1 MRQLEHSGGYHNTLN
16 SMRDSSAVTGACLM
30 IKKEI
35 FEKIGNFDNSFDVY
49 YGDADLCLQVINLGY
64 RVIYTPFTK
73 LLHEGSFTI
82 RTENSSHFDIE
93 NHIKFFKKWPRLK
106 DGDPYYNEN
115 LDWDYSLDDKF
126 S

>member
-1 MRQLEHSGGYHNTLN
+1 
-16 SMRDSSAVTGACLM
+16 MRDSSAVTGACLM

-93 NHIKFFKKWPRLK
+93 NHIRFIKKWPRLE
-106 DGDPYYNEN
+106 DGDPYYNVN